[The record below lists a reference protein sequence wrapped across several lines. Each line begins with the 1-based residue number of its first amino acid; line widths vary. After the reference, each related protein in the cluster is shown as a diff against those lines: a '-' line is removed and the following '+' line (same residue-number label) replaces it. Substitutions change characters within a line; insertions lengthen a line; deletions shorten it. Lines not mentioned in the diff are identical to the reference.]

1 MQQINRPAKQQQ
13 QQHHHHHQQQ
23 QQRQQLVE
31 IQEILE
37 SAPVKTL
44 SGAFSNT
51 VWMMRTSTN
60 QEIKRQT
67 RAVVESRRSA
77 RTMFYEGGHR
87 FKQLSIEFANI
98 LLYFVCSWMMTG
110 FDFYEG

>member
-13 QQHHHHHQQQ
+13 QQHHHHHHQQ

-31 IQEILE
+31 IPEILE

-67 RAVVESRRSA
+67 RAVVGSRRSA
-77 RTMFYEGGHR
+77 RTMSYEAVIGLNLTLIH
-87 FKQLSIEFANI
+87 I
-98 LLYFVCSWMMTG
+98 
-110 FDFYEG
+110 